1 MQHQRTLTRYRF
13 QVAVMA
19 SSKHVGKVDARE
31 KCEVDGGY
39 EVLVI
44 SEDGGQEMM
53 ALIGN

>member
-1 MQHQRTLTRYRF
+1 
-13 QVAVMA
+13 MA